1 MATQAIKKEAAAP
14 LRVWA
19 LPVFVAWM
27 IPGGGHLMLKRRG
40 RAILLA
46 LAILLMFVAGLAM
59 RGAMFHP
66 ERGDLLTTVINYGGF
81 IANLAAGA
89 PYLLTTM
96 MGYSQLDVAGHVHDY
111 GTKFLVTAGLL
122 NILAMVDVYEIAIG
136 RKD

>member
-1 MATQAIKKEAAAP
+1 MATQAIKKEAAVP
-14 LRVWA
+14 LSVWA
-19 LPVFVAWM
+19 LPVFVAWI

-46 LAILLMFVAGLAM
+46 LSITLMFLTGLAM
-59 RGAMFHP
+59 RGAMFHL

-81 IANLAAGA
+81 VANLATGA
-89 PYLLTTM
+89 LYLLTTM
-96 MGYSQLDVAGHVHDY
+96 LGYSQLDVAGHVHDY